1 MFKIALY
8 ALAAVTSATC
18 MILLLRSFVLSR
30 VRLVLWCAICFI
42 GLTISNVLL
51 FIDLVILTDIDLR
64 IPRLI
69 AALAGLLVLLY
80 ALVWNSN
87 RKKQ

>member
-1 MFKIALY
+1 
-8 ALAAVTSATC
+8 

-30 VRLVLWCAICFI
+30 VRLVLWCAICFV

-51 FIDLVILTDIDLR
+51 FVDLVILTDIDLR

-87 RKKQ
+87 RKK